1 MIFNLHSNVR
11 LLLYKLLLEFMELES
26 AKPDNHESLFFHQQR
41 NPVRQYRRV
50 RKEPEELPQA
60 LRYGV

>member
-1 MIFNLHSNVR
+1 
-11 LLLYKLLLEFMELES
+11 MELES

-41 NPVRQYRRV
+41 NPVRHYRRV

-60 LRYGV
+60 LRYGVDLSMYEISL